1 MCYFEKR
8 KLTEKKRKW
17 HPGRELAT
25 LQKCAGEV
33 PLHTVFWA
41 TSALLG
47 VILRTQILSSDM
59 GTYPTMLF
67 GDPLKCVLQNR
78 EREHCEGGA
87 NMFQRGKNKWLT
99 FIESSRTSSLTTCVG
114 KSWPEQSLRS
124 LVSMGACKGLQGIE
138 QVDSKFVS
146 LQLKGAM

>member
-1 MCYFEKR
+1 
-8 KLTEKKRKW
+8 
-17 HPGRELAT
+17 
-25 LQKCAGEV
+25 
-33 PLHTVFWA
+33 
-41 TSALLG
+41 
-47 VILRTQILSSDM
+47 
-59 GTYPTMLF
+59 MLF

-124 LVSMGACKGLQGIE
+124 LVSTGAYKGLQGTE

-146 LQLKGAM
+146 AVERCYVSSTCCSQRLLLGALQGLAMCPAILAGLTTRNVLVGKEKEYLLIPCHDQKLPLKY